1 MARSRTFRN
10 FKKQG
15 KKYTNFLRTMIDQRK
30 TNVVR
35 KTLGYVSR
43 KMRGS
48 KNRNRSKRF
57 R

>member
-10 FKKQG
+10 LKKQG
-15 KKYTNFLRTMIDQRK
+15 RKYTNILHTLIDQQK

-48 KNRNRSKRF
+48 KNRNRSKR